1 MEGFYSLD
9 TLVLLLVAVL
19 VFTALARRIL
29 IPDPIFLV
37 LGGLALSFVP
47 RLPVVSLDPEIVFLI
62 FLPPILW
69 SAAYFTSLRDFRLNL
84 RPITLLAVGLVVVTT
99 AAVAV
104 VARAVIPG
112 MSWPVAFALGAIVSP
127 PDAVAAT
134 SIARKLRI
142 PYRLV
147 TILEGESLVNDAAA
161 LILYRVAIATAVT
174 GVFVAT
180 ETVWQFVLAA
190 AGGTIIGLGVG
201 FLGARAVRLVGESL
215 PQIAITLLAPY
226 VAWILA
232 ERFHTSAVLAC
243 VAGGI
248 YVRQG
253 FSAQISPI
261 TRVQTR
267 AVWDLL
273 LFILNGLIFIL
284 IGLQLGAIRE
294 AGLPGSPRT
303 LLWQGALISAAAIG
317 VRLVWVPLITV
328 IPRLMMPALRRRDP
342 IPPWPHVLLV
352 SWIGMRGVVSLAAAL
367 ALPVTI
373 AGGARFP
380 FRDEIILFTFGVIL
394 STLVLQGLTLTPLIR
409 RLRLAED
416 ETLDLEEAWAREAA
430 ARAALTRLEELAR
443 DTASRREDVERL
455 QALYGQRLQRASSL
469 SMDDGNAVGRA
480 AYRRLRHETLTAER
494 RALIALRDEGVV
506 SDEVLHRLEGE
517 LDVEA
522 IRIGLGEVPLDD

>member
-1 MEGFYSLD
+1 MMRWGRMVVARMKVPEWQAEMTSTVGASPHVPVTISSSSSGVRILARGSCGKRRPCVVPCEVAKKRQPSPADGRTQVGSRRSSSWVACCTVGETLARSALKVATTCTPRRSRSRARSRVALSKTGAELSPARRIAFHWISAEPAAGGTRSRSAAITSSAQPIRKVLTISSRPVHYTRPMEGFYSLD
-9 TLVLLLVAVL
+9 TLILLLVAVL
-19 VFTALARRIL
+19 VCTALARRIL

-37 LGGLALSFVP
+37 LGGLALTFVP
-47 RLPVVSLDPEIVFLI
+47 RLPVVPLDPEIVFLI

-134 SIARKLRI
+134 SIARKLRL

-161 LILYRVAIATAVT
+161 LILYRVAIASTVT

-201 FLGARAVRLVGESL
+201 FLGARAARLVGESL

-243 VAGGI
+243 VAGGL

-253 FSAQISPI
+253 FSAQVSPI
-261 TRVQTR
+261 TRVQAR

-294 AGLPGSPRT
+294 AGLPGSPGT

-317 VRLVWVPLITV
+317 VRLVWVPLIT
-328 IPRLMMPALRRRDP
+328 
-342 IPPWPHVLLV
+342 
-352 SWIGMRGVVSLAAAL
+352 
-367 ALPVTI
+367 
-373 AGGARFP
+373 
-380 FRDEIILFTFGVIL
+380 
-394 STLVLQGLTLTPLIR
+394 
-409 RLRLAED
+409 
-416 ETLDLEEAWAREAA
+416 
-430 ARAALTRLEELAR
+430 
-443 DTASRREDVERL
+443 
-455 QALYGQRLQRASSL
+455 
-469 SMDDGNAVGRA
+469 
-480 AYRRLRHETLTAER
+480 
-494 RALIALRDEGVV
+494 
-506 SDEVLHRLEGE
+506 
-517 LDVEA
+517 
-522 IRIGLGEVPLDD
+522 